1 MIEMAFHIE
10 GAGYAGFSGGSA
22 WAAFKYHGERLLY
35 SAACQ
40 GTSSSCFTS
49 SSPFEIKNSI
59 AGAGE
64 GIIYN
69 FGDVYVVDVT
79 VPDSVAV
86 SGTVTF
92 TMKITEPKENTL
104 RYQVERKVGVN
115 GLSAGAV
122 SITTKFKKHDL
133 NGDMMFAWENIWNGY
148 VKIA

>member
-22 WAAFKYHGERLLY
+22 WLAFKYHGERLLY

-49 SSPFEIKNSI
+49 SKPFEVKNSV
-59 AGAGE
+59 AKAGE
-64 GIIYN
+64 GILFN
-69 FGDVYVVDVT
+69 FGDVYVVDIK

-92 TMKITEPKENTL
+92 TFTITEPKENTVK
-104 RYQVERKVGVN
+104 YQAERKVGVN
-115 GLSAGAV
+115 GLSAGSI
-122 SITTKFKKHDL
+122 SITTTFKKHDL
-133 NGDMMFAWENIWNGY
+133 NGGMMTAWENIWNGD
-148 VKIA
+148 VKIS